1 MNKLLLEKAKVSIN
15 TTLCSG
21 TKRRKIRE
29 KTLCLVQSNSK
40 LSHTNTSGYNFV
52 QQSREKILKI
62 IKEKRLLPTKK
73 KLIPGKA

>member
-1 MNKLLLEKAKVSIN
+1 MNKLVLKNTKVSIN
-15 TTLCSG
+15 TTLCSS
-21 TKRRKIRE
+21 TNKRKRKE
-29 KTLCLVQSNSK
+29 STCQVQNKSK
-40 LSHTNTSGYNFV
+40 LSRTNTPGFNFV